1 MRVVEFGSFLHSYA
15 SSFSL
20 VVSSASGLS
29 VSGNALN
36 CYPTCLFSIQTF
48 SMPDS
53 YSIWQCPWILRLNK
67 KHILP
72 LSVSPLILLHPVSAG
87 HRRIV
92 PFTSSNWKR
101 IHYEPNALGS
111 QIPVRF
117 SRALPSI
124 PLVLLGGLSRFS
136 HCVCCAFFLYQCCDS
151 LGYFHLLFPISFP
164 SGTCMIWQVSLV
176 TGAYISKT
184 GLGSVFVPNVV
195 GNSTLCNSFPV

>member
-1 MRVVEFGSFLHSYA
+1 MSYVCVCSCAREVHFKTCWLYCHRTLRLTSPMRVEFGSFLHSYA

-20 VVSSASGLS
+20 AVSSASGLS

-92 PFTSSNWKR
+92 PFTSSNWKC

-136 HCVCCAFFLYQCCDS
+136 HCVCCAVFL
-151 LGYFHLLFPISFP
+151 
-164 SGTCMIWQVSLV
+164 
-176 TGAYISKT
+176 
-184 GLGSVFVPNVV
+184 
-195 GNSTLCNSFPV
+195 